1 MDSQEIAIRNAI
13 EEECRDRYK
22 EEALQIITQQV
33 DKEESEKSNGI
44 LKTIKSFGKGLIG
57 SNLSPLKL
65 LSSLHKP
72 QQQQQRSVS
81 PSSVLKIGEDVM
93 NDNNNNSAADREDME
108 WARELER
115 ITAQIKCAGLSIVD
129 PLGHTILPPQPPKKA
144 QVAAYVPPEL
154 SNDMDSHDGDDGDR
168 MGLKIRLW
176 HRDRKTGDRANFL
189 GLIHFTEEVRSDNYG
204 IFF

>member
-1 MDSQEIAIRNAI
+1 MDSQETAIRNAI

-33 DKEESEKSNGI
+33 EKEESEKSNGI
-44 LKTIKSFGKGLIG
+44 LKTIKSFGKGLIS

-72 QQQQQRSVS
+72 QQQQRSVS
-81 PSSVLKIGEDVM
+81 PSLLKIGEEVM
-93 NDNNNNSAADREDME
+93 NDDSAADREDIE
-108 WARELER
+108 WARELNR
-115 ITAQIKCAGLSIVD
+115 ITAQIKCAGLSVVD
-129 PLGHTILPPQPPKKA
+129 PLGNTILPSQPPKKA
-144 QVAAYVPPEL
+144 QVAVYVPPEL
-154 SNDMDSHDGDDGDR
+154 SSDLDSHDDDR

-189 GLIHFTEEVRSDNYG
+189 GLIHFTEEVSGD
-204 IFF
+204 IFPDEG